1 LAPFHRIPPNDP
13 SSLDPLS
20 VVEVVVMGA
29 PRRNLPVVTPTRAL
43 VGVLLL
49 LPFAAT
55 LWASSYARVEPRLG
69 GFPFFYW
76 YQLLWIFLS
85 ALCTLAA
92 YLLVQ
97 REKRQTGSE
106 RPADDQTRGGV

>member
-1 LAPFHRIPPNDP
+1 
-13 SSLDPLS
+13 
-20 VVEVVVMGA
+20 MGA
-29 PRRNLPVVTPTRAL
+29 PARQNLPFVTPTRVL
-43 VGVLLL
+43 IGVLLL
-49 LPFAAT
+49 LPFVAT
-55 LWASSYARVEPRLG
+55 LWVSSYARVEPRLG

-97 REKRQTGSE
+97 REKRQSVSG
-106 RPADDQTRGGV
+106 RPAGDETGGGA

>member
-1 LAPFHRIPPNDP
+1 
-13 SSLDPLS
+13 LDALS

-29 PRRNLPVVTPTRAL
+29 PARRNLPFVTPTRVL

-49 LPFAAT
+49 LPFVGT
-55 LWASSYARVEPRLG
+55 LWASSYAHVEPRLG

-85 ALCTLAA
+85 ALLTFAA
-92 YLLVQ
+92 YVLVQ
-97 REKRQTGSE
+97 REKRQSGKGDAGKGRSA
-106 RPADDQTRGGV
+106 RDDVEGGAR

>member
-1 LAPFHRIPPNDP
+1 
-13 SSLDPLS
+13 
-20 VVEVVVMGA
+20 MGA
-29 PRRNLPVVTPTRAL
+29 SARRNLPVVTPTRVL

-49 LPFAAT
+49 LPFVAT
-55 LWASSYARVEPRLG
+55 LWVSSYAHVEPRLG

-85 ALCTLAA
+85 ALCTGGA

-97 REKRQTGSE
+97 REKRHTGS
-106 RPADDQTRGGV
+106 RQAAVDDTEGGAR